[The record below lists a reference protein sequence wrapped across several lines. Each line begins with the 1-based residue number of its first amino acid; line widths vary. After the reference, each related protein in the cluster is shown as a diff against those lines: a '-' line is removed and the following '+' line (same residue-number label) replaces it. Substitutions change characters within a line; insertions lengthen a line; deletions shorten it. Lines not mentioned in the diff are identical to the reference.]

1 MRIKAI
7 VRYHCTFG
15 RITIIIKKKR
25 QIITRTGEDMEKLVL
40 SCTADG
46 KMKWWDNL
54 GK

>member
-15 RITIIIKKKR
+15 RITIIIKKS

-40 SCTADG
+40 SDTADG
-46 KMKWWDNL
+46 KMKWCNNL